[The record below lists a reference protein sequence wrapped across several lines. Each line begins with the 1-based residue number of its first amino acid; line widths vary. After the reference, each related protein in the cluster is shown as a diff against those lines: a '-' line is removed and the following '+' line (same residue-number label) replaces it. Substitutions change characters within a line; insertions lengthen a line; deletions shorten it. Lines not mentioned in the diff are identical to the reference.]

1 MKPMQLLA
9 ASAVFSTLALSLTGC
24 DMAEQAG
31 RELAAK
37 AEQSAKQMAQ
47 ETLKE
52 SVDTL
57 NKKLDEAQQSAQTWI
72 DQPPA
77 SNPPAPAEQP
87 EQAPEAS
94 KQAAPGSSTIET

>member
-87 EQAPEAS
+87 AQAPEAT
-94 KQAAPGSSTIET
+94 KPAAPGSSTIET